1 MKKVFTEYYMADEER
16 LNGFTIANVSFGIN
30 EEETGMLIE
39 LEREINGA
47 VVGIDILYDP
57 DNEELEEA
65 LNISEE
71 YLKKA
76 Y

>member
-1 MKKVFTEYYMADEER
+1 MGKVFTDYYMADEER
-16 LNGFTIANVSFGIN
+16 LKGFTIANVSFDIN
-30 EEETGMLIE
+30 EKETVMLIE

-47 VVGIDILYDP
+47 VIGIDILYDP

>member
-1 MKKVFTEYYMADEER
+1 MGKLFTDYYMVDEEK
-16 LNGFTIANVSFGIN
+16 LKGFTIANVSIGIN
-30 EEETGMLIE
+30 SEDSGMLIE

-47 VVGIDILYDP
+47 VIGIDILYDP

-71 YLKKA
+71 YIKEVH
-76 Y
+76 

>member
-16 LNGFTIANVSFGIN
+16 LKGFTIANVSFGIN

-71 YLKKA
+71 YLKEA

>member
-1 MKKVFTEYYMADEER
+1 M
-16 LNGFTIANVSFGIN
+16 
-30 EEETGMLIE
+30 
-39 LEREINGA
+39 
-47 VVGIDILYDP
+47 VGIDILYDP